1 MTALFIFLT
10 LMTAAALCVLLIP
23 LLRDTSIEP
32 IRRKRT
38 ALCVSTLFMT
48 VTLGLYAWV
57 GAPRIIDALDA
68 RQERLNELKNE
79 IVTNLQKVKSSPNDL
94 GAWVVLGTDFL
105 ETGQIDSAVAAFKQ
119 AVLLSNG
126 DPALVLAYAKAQ
138 VMQADGKVTED
149 AAKGF
154 NIVLMLKPENP
165 DARYFMALYDLQNGK
180 TQQAM
185 QAMKTLYHS
194 LPDDSPLKD
203 MIDRQIGRK

>member
-10 LMTAAALCVLLIP
+10 VMAAAALCVLLIP

-38 ALCVSTLFMT
+38 ALCISALFMT

-79 IVTNLQKVKSSPNDL
+79 IVTNLEKVKSSPNDL

-126 DPALVLAYAKAQ
+126 DPKLVLAYAKAQ

-154 NIVLMLKPENP
+154 GIVLMLKPDNP